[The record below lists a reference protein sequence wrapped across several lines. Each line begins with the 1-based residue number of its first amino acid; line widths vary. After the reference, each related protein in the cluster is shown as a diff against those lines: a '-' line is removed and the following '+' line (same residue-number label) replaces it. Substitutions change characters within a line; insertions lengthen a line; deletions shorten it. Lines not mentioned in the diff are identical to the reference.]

1 METISLT
8 YNGGLTSMT
17 LYEFIILMT
26 LCIRGKK
33 HLRWGTMKYNIK
45 YTSEYI
51 LKLQIHQHSSQVSLD
66 TMLYFYH
73 LINMI

>member
-1 METISLT
+1 MGTISLT

-17 LYEFIILMT
+17 LYDFIILMT

-33 HLRWGTMKYNIK
+33 HLFQGTIKYNIK

-51 LKLQIHQHSSQVSLD
+51 LKLQIQQHPLLTRKVFS
-66 TMLYFYH
+66 
-73 LINMI
+73 